1 MSAAY
6 ALSLHPDRFSV
17 TIFEQSSFVGGM
29 ATSIP
34 LDKAT
39 YGADYINDG
48 VQGASP
54 VFYNTY
60 ALFDK
65 LGFKASPVGM
75 QVSFGRD
82 ADTDF
87 WSNVFPGRIVD
98 RCVPSSSL
106 ILQDANSSQVSL
118 RHTKVRTCLKSDQGS
133 GTLVRCHSR
142 RCNAEN
148 LWVLQGMCS
157 LVSCSLKV

>member
-6 ALSLHPDRFSV
+6 ALSLHPDRFCV
-17 TIFEQSSFVGGM
+17 TIFEQSSSAGGM

-34 LDKAT
+34 LDRSK

-60 ALFDK
+60 AMFDK
-65 LGFKASPVGM
+65 LGFKASAVGM

-82 ADTDF
+82 PDTDF
-87 WSNVFPGRIVD
+87 WSNVFPSRVVD
-98 RCVPSSSL
+98 RCVPCISL
-106 ILQDANSSQVSL
+106 VSDDANLPQVSL
-118 RHTKVRTCLKSDQGS
+118 RHSKVCMRVKNHQSSRAPVCSHLR
-133 GTLVRCHSR
+133 RCHVT
-142 RCNAEN
+142 N
-148 LWVLQGMCS
+148 V
-157 LVSCSLKV
+157 